1 MSYDVPSTEAEWN
14 TAQPYAMWARA
25 REECPVI
32 HYEGNDWDPRGSYH
46 VSRYADAEQVL
57 RDAETFSS
65 SINGEVIGPY
75 MGDLILAMDG
85 REHRQ
90 YRNLVAHTF
99 RASVLER
106 WDEELVRP
114 VINELLDE
122 IAPLG
127 RADLVAAV
135 TGRYPVQVI
144 CGIVGVPLEDVTQ
157 FAHWAEEINGGPLHP
172 ERGMAASQRD
182 ARLPRAARGRPPR
195 RAAGRSAQ

>member
-1 MSYDVPSTEAEWN
+1 MSYDIPSNELEWN

-32 HYEGNDWDPRGSYH
+32 HYDGNAFDSRGSYH
-46 VSRYADAEQVL
+46 VTRYADAEQVL

-65 SINGEVIGPY
+65 SINGEVIGQY
-75 MGDLILAMDG
+75 MGDLMLAMDG

-99 RASVLER
+99 RASMLER
-106 WDEELVRP
+106 WDERLVRP

-127 RADLVAAV
+127 RADLVESV
-135 TGRYPVQVI
+135 TGQYPVQVI
-144 CGIVGVPLEDVTQ
+144 CGI
-157 FAHWAEEINGGPLHP
+157 
-172 ERGMAASQRD
+172 
-182 ARLPRAARGRPPR
+182 
-195 RAAGRSAQ
+195 